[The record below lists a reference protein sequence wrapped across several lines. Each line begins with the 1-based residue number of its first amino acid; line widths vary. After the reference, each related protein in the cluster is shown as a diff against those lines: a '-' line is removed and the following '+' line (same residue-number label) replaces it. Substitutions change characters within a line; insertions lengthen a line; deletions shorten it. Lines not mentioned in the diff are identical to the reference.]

1 MIIGNLEGK
10 PAEFSSSHLTLV
22 FDVVCGLCTEEMHIN
37 KQKPIVSIFT
47 ESPPHSG
54 KIKTESI
61 HKVYM
66 TSKYLCTYL
75 VGILFLRN
83 IFHLMQEEGNGI
95 NLKMERVFKR
105 SCWVRELAS

>member
-61 HKVYM
+61 HDVKVPMYIP
-66 TSKYLCTYL
+66 SRYFIFEKYISFNARRRKWYQSED
-75 VGILFLRN
+75 GKSF
-83 IFHLMQEEGNGI
+83 
-95 NLKMERVFKR
+95 
-105 SCWVRELAS
+105 

>member
-22 FDVVCGLCTEEMHIN
+22 FDVVCGLCAMCTEEMHIN
-37 KQKPIVSIFT
+37 KQKPIASIFT

-61 HKVYM
+61 PKVYM
-66 TSKYLCTYL
+66 TSKYLCTYSRY
-75 VGILFLRN
+75 LFY
-83 IFHLMQEEGNGI
+83 F
-95 NLKMERVFKR
+95 
-105 SCWVRELAS
+105 